1 VTARNRSLSTTS
13 IYRHPPAQPLLDK
26 DRWAPCSP
34 GTGRT
39 GKRSF
44 SVRGRPLDPYVASP
58 AGGNSAL
65 RARPMRDRGGG
76 VWCLVV
82 RAGGGFGRF
91 RGGFGGFRG
100 GFASA
105 GLRSA
110 EIALVEFTFTPA
122 RMSSISLGRAVGFSG
137 SGPEAVR
144 ISSIS
149 LGKAVRF
156 SSGRATGFS
165 DSGPGAVRISSISLG
180 RTVRISS
187 GSARGGASTMTVS
200 TSRF

>member
-1 VTARNRSLSTTS
+1 
-13 IYRHPPAQPLLDK
+13 
-26 DRWAPCSP
+26 
-34 GTGRT
+34 
-39 GKRSF
+39 
-44 SVRGRPLDPYVASP
+44 
-58 AGGNSAL
+58 
-65 RARPMRDRGGG
+65 MRDRGGG

-100 GFASA
+100 GFASPGLRSA

-122 RMSSISLGRAVGFSG
+122 RMSSISLGRATAFSG
-137 SGPEAVR
+137 
-144 ISSIS
+144 
-149 LGKAVRF
+149 
-156 SSGRATGFS
+156 
-165 DSGPGAVRISSISLG
+165 SGPGAVRISSISLG